1 MLKHTL
7 SSIAILAYLATPLS
21 SMPVNSDSLLSKQE
35 HEVKKET
42 SKIDDFLSS
51 EGGLE
56 AVLPRIVNKYF
67 DSGSSNK
74 GVSYTLVRSLKDL
87 NMDLSS
93 KADSAR
99 VQYFLNMQRDKE
111 QTYNVVIPGKNI
123 ILKINLRYQERLE
136 RVLVNCQEL
145 KLKING
151 Q

>member
-67 DSGSSNK
+67 DSDSSNK
-74 GVSYTLVRSLKDL
+74 GVSYTLVRSLKGIESD
-87 NMDLSS
+87 N
-93 KADSAR
+93 
-99 VQYFLNMQRDKE
+99 
-111 QTYNVVIPGKNI
+111 
-123 ILKINLRYQERLE
+123 
-136 RVLVNCQEL
+136 
-145 KLKING
+145 
-151 Q
+151 